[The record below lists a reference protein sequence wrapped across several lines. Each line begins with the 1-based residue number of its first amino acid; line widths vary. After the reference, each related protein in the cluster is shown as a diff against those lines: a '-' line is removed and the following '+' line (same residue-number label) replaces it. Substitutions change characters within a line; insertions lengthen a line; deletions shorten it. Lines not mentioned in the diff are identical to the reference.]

1 MKTIEINGV
10 MVDGFADDECPL
22 FEQGLLA
29 PCEEIARDIITADD
43 DILLKINSYG
53 GSVEG
58 GTRISIALSDWIA
71 FSGHKLTVE
80 IEGICASAAAN
91 LVARL
96 SPYATI
102 KAHPES
108 MLMFHSCQGVCEG
121 SPDQLRDSADRME
134 AYNKVIIASLL
145 KRTSLD
151 RDTIEKWFSV
161 GREGWMSGLDAKQ
174 CGLVDELLNDDFV
187 NAPMLPPLDVEQ
199 KGWKYAAIAAIAEQH
214 KEIKA
219 MNEEKKI
226 IEKEVKVIEP
236 ETDPEVKET
245 EKEIEVENEVKPEV
259 EEEVKTEEEV
269 KAEDETIEAEDEELK
284 ALRAENEELKKELEA
299 LKATCEKLTSGL
311 KTKTVTKALKKT
323 FAELVKEIPTDI
335 SESAYAARFTALKQS
350 HKAEYDAWMDSHKRR

>member
-10 MVDGFADDECPL
+10 MVDGFADEDCPL

-29 PCEEIARDIITADD
+29 PCEEIARDILITDD

-71 FSGHKLTVE
+71 FSGHKLAVE

-96 SPYATI
+96 SPYATV

-151 RDTIEKWFSV
+151 KATVEKWFSV
-161 GREGWMSGLDAKQ
+161 GREGWLTGLDAKQ
-174 CGLVDELLNDDFV
+174 CGLVDDLLNDEFIG
-187 NAPMLPPLDVEQ
+187 APMLPPSDVEQ
-199 KGWKYAAIAAIAEQH
+199 KGWKYAAIAAIANKH
-214 KEIKA
+214 KEMQA
-219 MNEEKKI
+219 MDEEKL
-226 IEKEVKVIEP
+226 IEKEVEVVEP
-236 ETDPEVKET
+236 V
-245 EKEIEVENEVKPEV
+245 
-259 EEEVKTEEEV
+259 TEEEKPV
-269 KAEDETIEAEDEELK
+269 VAEEPVVEEVIEELK
-284 ALRAENEELKKELEA
+284 DDEKKEDPIQAEEDDELIALRAENEQLKKELEA
-299 LKATCEKLTSGL
+299 LKATCEKLTAGL
-311 KTKTVTKALKKT
+311 KTKTATKAVKKT

-335 SESAYAARFTALKQS
+335 SDSAYAARFTALKQS